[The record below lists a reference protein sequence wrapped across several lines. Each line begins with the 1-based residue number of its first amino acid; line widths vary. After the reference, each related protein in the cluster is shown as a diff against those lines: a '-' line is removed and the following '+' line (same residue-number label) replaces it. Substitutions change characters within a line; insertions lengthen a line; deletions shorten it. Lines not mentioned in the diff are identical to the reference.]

1 MLESGDFGLLE
12 SFEDGSLPE
21 EDFDHERHVHAAW
34 CCLQQYGQRD
44 GRERFVAALRRFVV
58 VHGAAG
64 KYHETITRAFL
75 DLIAS
80 RISPAVEWE
89 SFRNANRRIVEDGM
103 SLLLRH
109 YSREVLFSDRARKY
123 FVEPDITPF
132 PGVEADS
139 AATGGG
145 ESIGD

>member
-1 MLESGDFGLLE
+1 MLESGDRGLLK

-21 EDFDHERHVHAAW
+21 ADFDHERHVHAAW
-34 CCLQQYGQRD
+34 CCLQRYGQLD
-44 GRERFVAALRRFVV
+44 GRERFVAALRRFVAI
-58 VHGAAG
+58 HGAAD

-75 DLIAS
+75 ELIAS
-80 RISPAVEWE
+80 RLSTAADWQT
-89 SFRNANRRIVEDGM
+89 FRNGNRLIVEDGM

-109 YSREVLFSDRARKY
+109 YSSEVLFSDMARRD

-132 PGVEADS
+132 PGAESDS

-145 ESIGD
+145 ENIGD